1 MGRAGRFGAK
11 GIAINFI
18 RMDDNEGMYGN
29 VNDCTLLMDVKHKFN
44 IKLRELPARIDIS
57 EYL

>member
-29 VNDCTLLMDVKHKFN
+29 VNDCTLLMDVKQKFN